1 MSATQKESFSS
12 NACPPLPALSTPW
25 VFFLFC
31 EFEIFDCARQTPSIF
46 VRHEKLYTLCIAET
60 RGRENFAPKTFPKHF
75 HTQSILVIGRYAL
88 FPSVFL
94 VFPMKNVALNETEK
108 SQATQK
114 KRSATKEIP
123 PFFAAARRN
132 QKAAGKAK
140 LTRSGCKRKGKAKEK
155 FNFTNHS
162 RVITWK
168 MNFFV
173 SFQQGS
179 PSRSNRH
186 TSA

>member
-12 NACPPLPALSTPW
+12 NASPPLPALSTPW

-114 KRSATKEIP
+114 KEA
-123 PFFAAARRN
+123 
-132 QKAAGKAK
+132 
-140 LTRSGCKRKGKAKEK
+140 KRKKFRHFLQPRAEIKRQREKQNSLAVAAKEK
-155 FNFTNHS
+155 ERQRKS
-162 RVITWK
+162 LILLIT
-168 MNFFV
+168 
-173 SFQQGS
+173 
-179 PSRSNRH
+179 
-186 TSA
+186 AE